1 LKEDVDDK
9 IKKGKEAILN
19 LSATIS
25 DCYTSKD
32 QSLELATC
40 LQKKDNIAKALN
52 AIGIEN
58 QDILGASFF
67 NFLSERDF
75 LESFKRINKGLEKS
89 AKVLGKSIDILDKN
103 VSVSR
108 NIVLGQ
114 YLDREI
120 HNGLYS
126 AEISIIDPVV
136 LASAPK
142 TIELSDSE
150 NTKEILDM
158 TIKLD
163 KFEPNYFEVK
173 NYSNYPVEIQS
184 KDADSFL
191 VKPNDVESDFQGFRF
206 YGLATTIKIRDTVF
220 GPVVKYPLT
229 VARLNTRLPEKEI
242 TFSCDATQLPVA
254 WGLKIKPKCLESG
267 TYADYENYGSHPLD
281 VIFGNS
287 TISLKRRPRGTFFIP
302 DSGTL
307 RSSGRTVTI
316 KIRANLN

>member
-1 LKEDVDDK
+1 MKAYQCITKPDNLVKLAFSSGIGGKDKKTDEDINVDIVQTFFKMAFNREDWLKKAKFIGKGIGVADK
-9 IKKGKEAILN
+9 GVAY
-19 LSATIS
+19 SRH
-25 DCYTSKD
+25 
-32 QSLELATC
+32 
-40 LQKKDNIAKALN
+40 IA
-52 AIGIEN
+52 
-58 QDILGASFF
+58 LGAYF
-67 NFLSERDF
+67 N
-75 LESFKRINKGLEKS
+75 
-89 AKVLGKSIDILDKN
+89 
-103 VSVSR
+103 
-108 NIVLGQ
+108 
-114 YLDREI
+114 RENL
-120 HNGLYS
+120 NGLYS

-206 YGLATTIKIRDTVF
+206 YGLATTIKVRDTVF

-242 TFSCDATQLPVA
+242 TFSCDASELPVT

-281 VIFGNS
+281 VIIGKG
-287 TISLKRRPRGTFFIP
+287 LAAK
-302 DSGTL
+302 
-307 RSSGRTVTI
+307 
-316 KIRANLN
+316 